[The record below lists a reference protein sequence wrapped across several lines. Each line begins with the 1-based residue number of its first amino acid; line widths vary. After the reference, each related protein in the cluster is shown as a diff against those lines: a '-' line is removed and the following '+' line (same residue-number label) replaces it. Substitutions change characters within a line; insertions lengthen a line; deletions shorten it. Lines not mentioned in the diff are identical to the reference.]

1 MLTIEEHQ
9 KFIEEQ
15 KLEKEVLIKDLRDHL
30 IKIDNLKKD
39 ILEGE

>member
-1 MLTIEEHQ
+1 MLTIEELQ